1 MVRMRIRIEEDMT
14 RKTTKAARDAAAN
27 ATNPATQCECGTIR
41 TPGTQHTKGDTG
53 PAPKGLG
60 STWCSK

>member
-1 MVRMRIRIEEDMT
+1 MT